1 VRGERGV
8 VLLEVLAALMI
19 LGTAALALVEL
30 ESAGLRATA
39 AARDREL
46 ELTDV
51 DRLMVAYTLLNRPEL
66 DQRLGDR
73 TVGRYVVNVQRPER
87 GLYRI
92 AVGSLITVVYRPASD
107 EKK

>member
-1 VRGERGV
+1 MRGERGV

-39 AARDREL
+39 ATHDREL

-73 TVGRYVVNVQRPER
+73 TVGRYVVNVQRPGR
-87 GLYRI
+87 DL
-92 AVGSLITVVYRPASD
+92 
-107 EKK
+107 